1 MHLTLF
7 SDYALRS
14 LLYLSWHADR
24 PCTVDEV
31 ARYFR
36 ISADHVTKVM
46 QHLARQGYVRSRRG
60 RRGGAVLARPPEEIR
75 LGDILRDFESI
86 GLLDCLSV
94 ENVCVIQA
102 GCRLK
107 RVLAE
112 GQRRMMAYF
121 DEHTLRDLAGT
132 GPPVEVAG
140 RGGTSLPMVTEE
152 IV

>member
-1 MHLTLF
+1 VPAVHLTLF
-7 SDYALRS
+7 TDYALRS
-14 LLYLSWHADR
+14 LLYLTWHAGR

-60 RRGGAVLARPPEEIR
+60 RRGGAVLARPAEEIR

-86 GLLDCLSV
+86 ALLDCLKA
-94 ENVCVIQA
+94 ENVCVIERA
-102 GCRLK
+102 CRLK

-112 GQRRMMAYF
+112 GQRRMLEYF
-121 DEHTLRDLAGT
+121 DEHTLRQLAGPAAPDVLPQT
-132 GPPVEVAG
+132 DGS
-140 RGGTSLPMVTEE
+140 SLPVL
-152 IV
+152 